1 VTDRTFLVLGGT
13 GLVGFQVAGR
23 IISHLDPEKVVISGL
38 DRPSVDTTVD
48 RLRRLYG
55 DAVELIGEAGD
66 VFVRADHD
74 GLSRADVLADPDRR
88 REASDDLLG
97 SFDEAYPRSR
107 LAGLVLRHRPE
118 VVVDAVNTATAISY
132 QDVYAAAARAKAVEA
147 AGGDDEAWAAAVD
160 ELVLSQAVPQLIRHV
175 RFLYRAMIAAG
186 TRLYLKVGTTGTG
199 GMGLNI
205 PYTHSEDRPSAK
217 LMTKTAVAFAH
228 TGLLFLM
235 ARTAGA
241 PIVKEIKPGALIG
254 YAAVAHRPIR
264 ERGTPVRLHAART
277 ERLGDRL
284 LLRLDPGEFASEG
297 ELVLPVVDTGE
308 NGLFTRGEFEA
319 ITSLGQMELVT
330 PEEVAQLCVLEI
342 QGRNT
347 GRDVVAALDGSIM
360 PPSYRGGVVRAEALD
375 DLRRLESESGTHSVA
390 LGQLGPPELS
400 KLLWEAELLRLSA
413 GTVGSVLGTPA
424 VELAEK
430 LEAFLLERADLVD
443 TITSL
448 GLAVLGSDGATF
460 RRGPFLRIPEIP
472 GATETRVGPGDRDRW
487 AAKGW
492 VDLRAENLARWQ
504 ARFQE
509 MRQAQAG
516 SDQPGSAGIT
526 LASYLPETIEIGTV
540 VAWVLA
546 NEHQGFRIM

>member
-1 VTDRTFLVLGGT
+1 VSDRTFLVLGGT
-13 GLVGFQVAGR
+13 GLVGFQVASR
-23 IISHLDPEKVVISGL
+23 VISHLGPEKVVVAGL
-38 DRPSVDTTVD
+38 DQPSADETVD
-48 RLRRLYG
+48 RLRRLHG
-55 DAVELIGEAGD
+55 DGVELVGEGGD
-66 VFVRADHD
+66 MFVRADHD
-74 GLSRADVLADPDRR
+74 GLSRAGVLSDLFR
-88 REASDDLLG
+88 REEAFEDLLG

-107 LAGLVLRHRPE
+107 LVGLVLRHRPD

-147 AGGDDEAWAAAVD
+147 AGGDDRAWAAAVD
-160 ELVLSQAVPQLIRHV
+160 ELILSQAVPQLIRHV
-175 RFLYRAMIAAG
+175 RFLYRAMLESG

-264 ERGTPVRLHAART
+264 KRGAPVMLHAART
-277 ERLGDRL
+277 ESLGDRIV
-284 LLRLDPGEFASEG
+284 LRIDPGEFASEG
-297 ELVLPVVDTGE
+297 QLVLPVVDTGE

-360 PPSYRGGVVRAEALD
+360 TPSYRGGVVRAGALD
-375 DLRRLESESGTHSVA
+375 DLRRLEAESGAHSVA

-400 KLLWEAELLRLSA
+400 KLLWEAELLRLGVGTVPAVLAMPALELA
-413 GTVGSVLGTPA
+413 GT
-424 VELAEK
+424 
-430 LEAFLLERADLVD
+430 LEAFLVERPDLLD

-448 GLAVLGSDGATF
+448 GLAVLGADGVTF

-472 GATETRVGPGDRDRW
+472 GANEATVGPGDRDRW

-492 VDLRAENLARWQ
+492 VDLRPENLARWQ
-504 ARFQE
+504 ARFRE
-509 MRQAQAG
+509 MRLAQAG

-540 VAWVLA
+540 AAWVLA